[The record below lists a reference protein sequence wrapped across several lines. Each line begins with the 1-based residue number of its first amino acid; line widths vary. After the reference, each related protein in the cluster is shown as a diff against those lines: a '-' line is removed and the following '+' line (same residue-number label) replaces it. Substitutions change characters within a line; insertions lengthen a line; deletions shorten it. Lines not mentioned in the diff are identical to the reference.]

1 MVVPRFAGIST
12 FMRLPHIEPEQAPG
26 EIDIA
31 LLGIPF
37 DGATTNRPGTRLGP
51 RQVREASSLMR
62 LVNYG
67 TLVAPYD
74 LCACAD
80 IGDIPINPIN
90 VEDTL
95 ASHRGLYPQP
105 SARPA
110 SRRSRSAAITL
121 SPIRSCARSAPSSRS
136 GLIHVDAH
144 SDTGDTYF
152 GGQKLTHGTPFR
164 RAIEDGVLDPN
175 RMVQIGIR
183 GTMYS
188 ADERQWALDQGIRII
203 DMEEV
208 GEKGVAYAIAE
219 ARKVVGDAP
228 TYFTFDIDSIDPAF
242 APGTGTPEIGGLTSR
257 EALQLVRG
265 FRHLNLVGADMVEVS
280 PPLDQTGNTALVG
293 ASIAFELLCLLA
305 ETRSERGDDAGDSAP
320 QRRLSFTAEAGA
332 GIAASGAIRE
342 GARPRPRRSR
352 GPWPTD
358 CRPAEVLDD
367 AGAERL
373 ARGGLRRPAAGSLP
387 RIRPMKGRA
396 SATGFGPTICRM
408 PERAPSSTIWWSR

>member
-1 MVVPRFAGIST
+1 MTQNAKTKRNLTPRRSDHLEAYQPLSGMVVPRFAGIST
-12 FMRLPHIEPEQAPG
+12 FMRLPHIEPEQALA

-80 IGDIPINPIN
+80 IGDIPVNPIN

-95 ASHRGLYPQP
+95 ARIETFIRNLHQAGITPLSIGGDHIISYPILR
-105 SARPA
+105 ALGA
-110 SRRSRSAAITL
+110 K
-121 SPIRSCARSAPSSRS
+121 APL

-164 RAIEDGVLDPN
+164 RAIEDGVLDPK

-188 ADERQWALDQGIRII
+188 ADERRWALDQGIRII

-208 GEKGVAYAIAE
+208 GEKGVAFAVSE
-219 ARKVVGDAP
+219 ARKVVGSAP

-305 ETRSERGDDAGDSAP
+305 ETRSERG
-320 QRRLSFTAEAGA
+320 AGA
-332 GIAASGAIRE
+332 G
-342 GARPRPRRSR
+342 
-352 GPWPTD
+352 D
-358 CRPAEVLDD
+358 K
-367 AGAERL
+367 RL
-373 ARGGLRRPAAGSLP
+373 NVV
-387 RIRPMKGRA
+387 
-396 SATGFGPTICRM
+396 
-408 PERAPSSTIWWSR
+408 

>member
-1 MVVPRFAGIST
+1 MAQNMKKKTDPATREQRLEAYQPLSGMVLPRFAGIST
-12 FMRLPHIEPEQAPG
+12 FMRLPHLAPTLAPG

-31 LLGIPF
+31 ILGIPF
-37 DGATTNRPGTRLGP
+37 DGATTNRPGARLGP

-80 IGDIPINPIN
+80 VGDVPINPID
-90 VEDTL
+90 VVDTL
-95 ASHRGLYPQP
+95 RRIEAEVGYLHQGGVTPLSIGGDHIISYPILRALASKGPV
-105 SARPA
+105 
-110 SRRSRSAAITL
+110 
-121 SPIRSCARSAPSSRS
+121 
-136 GLIHVDAH
+136 GMIHIDAH
-144 SDTGDTYF
+144 SDTGDTFF

-164 RAIEDGVLDPN
+164 RAIEDGVLDPK

-208 GEKGVAYAIAE
+208 VEKGIPYAIAE
-219 ARKVVGDAP
+219 ARRVVGMEP

-242 APGTGTPEIGGLTSR
+242 APGPGTPEIGGFTSR

-265 FRHLNLVGADMVEVS
+265 FRHLNLIGADMVEVS
-280 PPLDQTGNTALVG
+280 PPLDQSGGTALVG

-305 ETRSERGDDAGDSAP
+305 EARSERSAKDA
-320 QRRLSFTAEAGA
+320 QLS
-332 GIAASGAIRE
+332 
-342 GARPRPRRSR
+342 
-352 GPWPTD
+352 
-358 CRPAEVLDD
+358 VV
-367 AGAERL
+367 
-373 ARGGLRRPAAGSLP
+373 
-387 RIRPMKGRA
+387 
-396 SATGFGPTICRM
+396 
-408 PERAPSSTIWWSR
+408 

>member
-1 MVVPRFAGIST
+1 MAQNLKKKTDLATRAQRLEAYQPLSGMVVPRFAGIST
-12 FMRLPHIEPEQAPG
+12 FMRLPYLAPMQAPG

-67 TLVAPYD
+67 TLVAPYE

-80 IGDIPINPIN
+80 VGDVPVNPID
-90 VEDTL
+90 VQDTL
-95 ASHRGLYPQP
+95 RRIEAEVSYLYKGGVTPLSIGGDHIISYP
-105 SARPA
+105 IL
-110 SRRSRSAAITL
+110 RSLGSDH
-121 SPIRSCARSAPSSRS
+121 PV
-136 GLIHVDAH
+136 GLIHIDAH
-144 SDTGDTYF
+144 SDTGDVYF

-164 RAIEDGVLDPN
+164 RAIEDGVLDPK

-188 ADERQWALDQGIRII
+188 RDERDWALDQGIRII

-208 GEKGVAYAIAE
+208 VEKGIPYAIAE
-219 ARKVVGDAP
+219 ARRVVGTGP

-242 APGTGTPEIGGLTSR
+242 APGTGTPEIGGFTSR

-265 FRHLNLVGADMVEVS
+265 FRNLNLIGADMVEVS
-280 PPLDQTGNTALVG
+280 PPLDQSGGTALVG

-305 ETRSERGDDAGDSAP
+305 EARAQRSSGETR
-320 QRRLSFTAEAGA
+320 FN
-332 GIAASGAIRE
+332 
-342 GARPRPRRSR
+342 
-352 GPWPTD
+352 
-358 CRPAEVLDD
+358 VV
-367 AGAERL
+367 
-373 ARGGLRRPAAGSLP
+373 
-387 RIRPMKGRA
+387 
-396 SATGFGPTICRM
+396 
-408 PERAPSSTIWWSR
+408 

>member
-1 MVVPRFAGIST
+1 MAQNLKTKPDQPSRADRLEAFQPVSGMVVPRFAGIAT
-12 FMRLPHIEPEQAPG
+12 FMRLPYLAPTEAPG

-62 LVNYG
+62 FVNYG

-80 IGDIPINPIN
+80 VGDVPVNP
-90 VEDTL
+90 VDVHDTL
-95 ASHRGLYPQP
+95 RRIEAEISYLHQGGVTPLSIGGDHIVSYPILRALGAQQP
-105 SARPA
+105 
-110 SRRSRSAAITL
+110 L
-121 SPIRSCARSAPSSRS
+121 

-164 RAIEDGVLDPN
+164 RAIEDGVLDPR

-188 ADERQWALDQGIRII
+188 VDEREWALDQGIRII

-208 GEKGVAYAIAE
+208 AEKGIPFAIAE
-219 ARKVVGDAP
+219 ARRIVGTAP
-228 TYFTFDIDSIDPAF
+228 AYFTFDIDSIDPAF
-242 APGTGTPEIGGLTSR
+242 APGTGTPEIGGFTSR

-280 PPLDQTGNTALVG
+280 PPLDQSGGTALVG

-305 ETRSERGDDAGDSAP
+305 EARSERGEA
-320 QRRLSFTAEAGA
+320 RLN
-332 GIAASGAIRE
+332 
-342 GARPRPRRSR
+342 
-352 GPWPTD
+352 
-358 CRPAEVLDD
+358 VV
-367 AGAERL
+367 
-373 ARGGLRRPAAGSLP
+373 GS
-387 RIRPMKGRA
+387 
-396 SATGFGPTICRM
+396 
-408 PERAPSSTIWWSR
+408 

>member
-1 MVVPRFAGIST
+1 MAQNLKSKPDQPSRADRLEAFQPVSGMVVPRFAGIST
-12 FMRLPHIEPEQAPG
+12 FMRLPYLAPTQAPG

-62 LVNYG
+62 FVNYA

-80 IGDIPINPIN
+80 VGDVPVNPID
-90 VEDTL
+90 VHDTL
-95 ASHRGLYPQP
+95 RRIEAEISYLHQGGVTPLSIGGDHIVSYPILRALGAQQP
-105 SARPA
+105 
-110 SRRSRSAAITL
+110 L
-121 SPIRSCARSAPSSRS
+121 

-164 RAIEDGVLDPN
+164 RAIEDGVLDPR

-188 ADERQWALDQGIRII
+188 ADEREWALDQGIRIV

-208 GEKGVAYAIAE
+208 AEKGIPFAVAE
-219 ARKVVGDAP
+219 ARRIVGTAP
-228 TYFTFDIDSIDPAF
+228 AYFTFDIDSIDPAF
-242 APGTGTPEIGGLTSR
+242 APGTGTPEIGGFTSR

-280 PPLDQTGNTALVG
+280 PPLDQSGGTALVG

-305 ETRSERGDDAGDSAP
+305 EARSERGEA
-320 QRRLSFTAEAGA
+320 RLN
-332 GIAASGAIRE
+332 
-342 GARPRPRRSR
+342 
-352 GPWPTD
+352 
-358 CRPAEVLDD
+358 VV
-367 AGAERL
+367 
-373 ARGGLRRPAAGSLP
+373 GS
-387 RIRPMKGRA
+387 
-396 SATGFGPTICRM
+396 
-408 PERAPSSTIWWSR
+408 

>member
-1 MVVPRFAGIST
+1 MAQNLKKKTEPATREQRLEAYQPLSGMVVPRFAGIAT
-12 FMRLPHIEPEQAPG
+12 FMRLPYLAPVQAPG

-31 LLGIPF
+31 ILGIPF

-80 IGDIPINPIN
+80 VGDVPVNPID
-90 VEDTL
+90 VHDTL
-95 ASHRGLYPQP
+95 RRIEAEVSYLYQGGVTPLSIGGDHIISYP
-105 SARPA
+105 ILRAL
-110 SRRSRSAAITL
+110 AAK
-121 SPIRSCARSAPSSRS
+121 SDPV
-136 GLIHVDAH
+136 GLIHIDAH

-183 GTMYS
+183 GHMYS
-188 ADERQWALDQGIRII
+188 ADEREWALGQGIRII

-208 GEKGVAYAIAE
+208 AEKGVPYAIAE
-219 ARKVVGDAP
+219 ARRVVGMEPA
-228 TYFTFDIDSIDPAF
+228 YFTFDIDSIDPAF
-242 APGTGTPEIGGLTSR
+242 APGTGTPEIGGFTSR

-280 PPLDQTGNTALVG
+280 PPLDQSGGTALVG

-305 ETRSERGDDAGDSAP
+305 E
-320 QRRLSFTAEAGA
+320 
-332 GIAASGAIRE
+332 
-342 GARPRPRRSR
+342 AR
-352 GPWPTD
+352 
-358 CRPAEVLDD
+358 
-367 AGAERL
+367 AERNSKETRL
-373 ARGGLRRPAAGSLP
+373 NVV
-387 RIRPMKGRA
+387 
-396 SATGFGPTICRM
+396 
-408 PERAPSSTIWWSR
+408 

>member
-1 MVVPRFAGIST
+1 MAQNLKKKAEPASRKQRLEAYQPLSGMVVPRFAGIST
-12 FMRLPHIEPEQAPG
+12 FMRLPYLAPTQAPG

-37 DGATTNRPGTRLGP
+37 DGATTNRPGARLGP
-51 RQVREASSLMR
+51 RQVRDASSLMR

-80 IGDIPINPIN
+80 VGDVPVNP
-90 VEDTL
+90 VDVQDTL
-95 ASHRGLYPQP
+95 ARIEAEVSYLHQGGVTPLSIGGDHIISYPILRALG
-105 SARPA
+105 SERP
-110 SRRSRSAAITL
+110 L
-121 SPIRSCARSAPSSRS
+121 
-136 GLIHVDAH
+136 GMIHVDAH

-164 RAIEDGVLDPN
+164 RAIEDGVLDPK
-175 RMVQIGIR
+175 RTVQIGIR

-208 GEKGVAYAIAE
+208 AENGISYAIAE
-219 ARKVVGDAP
+219 ARRIAGMEQ

-242 APGTGTPEIGGLTSR
+242 APGTGTPEIGGFTSR

-280 PPLDQTGNTALVG
+280 PPLDQTGGTALVG

-305 ETRSERGDDAGDSAP
+305 E
-320 QRRLSFTAEAGA
+320 
-332 GIAASGAIRE
+332 
-342 GARPRPRRSR
+342 AR
-352 GPWPTD
+352 
-358 CRPAEVLDD
+358 
-367 AGAERL
+367 AER
-373 ARGGLRRPAAGSLP
+373 
-387 RIRPMKGRA
+387 
-396 SATGFGPTICRM
+396 SAKETRLNVV
-408 PERAPSSTIWWSR
+408 

>member
-1 MVVPRFAGIST
+1 MAQNLKTKLDQPGRADRLEAFQPVSGMVVPRFAGIAT
-12 FMRLPHIEPEQAPG
+12 FMRLPYLAPTEAPG

-62 LVNYG
+62 FVNYG

-80 IGDIPINPIN
+80 VGDVPVNPVDVHDTMRRIEAEISYLHQGGVTPLSIGGDHIVSYPI
-90 VEDTL
+90 L
-95 ASHRGLYPQP
+95 RALGAQQP
-105 SARPA
+105 
-110 SRRSRSAAITL
+110 L
-121 SPIRSCARSAPSSRS
+121 

-164 RAIEDGVLDPN
+164 RAIEDGVLDP
-175 RMVQIGIR
+175 V
-183 GTMYS
+183 
-188 ADERQWALDQGIRII
+188 DEREWALDQGIRII

-208 GEKGVAYAIAE
+208 AEKGIPFAVAE
-219 ARKVVGDAP
+219 ARRIVGTAP
-228 TYFTFDIDSIDPAF
+228 AYFTFDIDSIDPAF
-242 APGTGTPEIGGLTSR
+242 APGTGTPEIGGFTSR

-280 PPLDQTGNTALVG
+280 PPLDQSGGTALVG

-305 ETRSERGDDAGDSAP
+305 EARSERGEA
-320 QRRLSFTAEAGA
+320 RLN
-332 GIAASGAIRE
+332 
-342 GARPRPRRSR
+342 
-352 GPWPTD
+352 
-358 CRPAEVLDD
+358 VV
-367 AGAERL
+367 
-373 ARGGLRRPAAGSLP
+373 GS
-387 RIRPMKGRA
+387 
-396 SATGFGPTICRM
+396 
-408 PERAPSSTIWWSR
+408 

>member
-1 MVVPRFAGIST
+1 VVPRFAGIST
-12 FMRLPHIEPEQAPG
+12 FMRLPYLAPTQAPG

-37 DGATTNRPGTRLGP
+37 DGATTNRPGARLGP
-51 RQVREASSLMR
+51 RQVRDASSLMR

-80 IGDIPINPIN
+80 VGDVPVNP
-90 VEDTL
+90 VDVQDTL
-95 ASHRGLYPQP
+95 ARIEAEVSYLHQGGVTPLSIGGDHIVSYPILRALG
-105 SARPA
+105 SERP
-110 SRRSRSAAITL
+110 L
-121 SPIRSCARSAPSSRS
+121 
-136 GLIHVDAH
+136 GMIHVDAH

-164 RAIEDGVLDPN
+164 RAIEDGVLDPK
-175 RMVQIGIR
+175 RTVQIGIR

-208 GEKGVAYAIAE
+208 AEKGISYAIAE
-219 ARKVVGDAP
+219 ARRIVGMEQA
-228 TYFTFDIDSIDPAF
+228 YFTFDIDSIDPAF
-242 APGTGTPEIGGLTSR
+242 APGTGTPEIGGFTSR

-280 PPLDQTGNTALVG
+280 PPLDQTGGTALVG

-305 ETRSERGDDAGDSAP
+305 E
-320 QRRLSFTAEAGA
+320 
-332 GIAASGAIRE
+332 
-342 GARPRPRRSR
+342 AR
-352 GPWPTD
+352 
-358 CRPAEVLDD
+358 
-367 AGAERL
+367 AER
-373 ARGGLRRPAAGSLP
+373 
-387 RIRPMKGRA
+387 
-396 SATGFGPTICRM
+396 SAKETRLNVV
-408 PERAPSSTIWWSR
+408 

>member
-1 MVVPRFAGIST
+1 MAQNLKKKTETTTREQRLETYQPLSGMVVPRFAGIAT
-12 FMRLPHIEPEQAPG
+12 FMRLPYLAPTQAPG

-80 IGDIPINPIN
+80 VGDVPVNPID
-90 VEDTL
+90 VQDTL
-95 ASHRGLYPQP
+95 RRIEAEVSYLHQGGVMPLSIGGDHIISYPILRALGSKEP
-105 SARPA
+105 V
-110 SRRSRSAAITL
+110 
-121 SPIRSCARSAPSSRS
+121 

-164 RAIEDGVLDPN
+164 RAIEDGVLDPK

-183 GTMYS
+183 GHMYS
-188 ADERQWALDQGIRII
+188 TDERDWALEQGIRII

-208 GEKGVAYAIAE
+208 GEKGIPYAIAE
-219 ARKVVGDAP
+219 ARRIVGTGP

-242 APGTGTPEIGGLTSR
+242 APGTGTPEIGGFTSR

-265 FRHLNLVGADMVEVS
+265 FRHLNLIGADMVEVS
-280 PPLDQTGNTALVG
+280 PPLDQSGGTALVG

-305 ETRSERGDDAGDSAP
+305 EARSGCSSSETR
-320 QRRLSFTAEAGA
+320 LN
-332 GIAASGAIRE
+332 
-342 GARPRPRRSR
+342 
-352 GPWPTD
+352 
-358 CRPAEVLDD
+358 VV
-367 AGAERL
+367 
-373 ARGGLRRPAAGSLP
+373 
-387 RIRPMKGRA
+387 
-396 SATGFGPTICRM
+396 
-408 PERAPSSTIWWSR
+408 

>member
-1 MVVPRFAGIST
+1 MAQNAMKTADPATRNRRLEAYQPLSGMVVPRFAGIST
-12 FMRLPHIEPEQAPG
+12 FMRLPHLAPAQAPG
-26 EIDIA
+26 EIDIGI
-31 LLGIPF
+31 LGIPF
-37 DGATTNRPGTRLGP
+37 DGATTNRPGARLGP

-67 TLVAPYD
+67 TLVAPYE

-80 IGDIPINPIN
+80 VGDVPVNPID
-90 VEDTL
+90 VLDTL
-95 ASHRGLYPQP
+95 RRIEAELSYLHQGGVTPLSIGGDHIISYPILR
-105 SARPA
+105 ALGA
-110 SRRSRSAAITL
+110 K
-121 SPIRSCARSAPSSRS
+121 APL

-164 RAIEDGVLDPN
+164 RAIEDGVLDPK

-188 ADERQWALDQGIRII
+188 ADERQWALRII

-208 GEKGVAYAIAE
+208 AEKGVPYAIAE
-219 ARKVVGDAP
+219 ARRVVGTEP

-242 APGTGTPEIGGLTSR
+242 APGTGTPEIGGFTTR

-280 PPLDQTGNTALVG
+280 PPLDQSGGTALVG

-305 ETRSERGDDAGDSAP
+305 EARTER
-320 QRRLSFTAEAGA
+320 
-332 GIAASGAIRE
+332 
-342 GARPRPRRSR
+342 
-352 GPWPTD
+352 
-358 CRPAEVLDD
+358 
-367 AGAERL
+367 
-373 ARGGLRRPAAGSLP
+373 
-387 RIRPMKGRA
+387 
-396 SATGFGPTICRM
+396 SATETRLNVV
-408 PERAPSSTIWWSR
+408 